1 MFVTQTDVPTALAAE
16 LNVPVTSVEHEA
28 CPATDV
34 LRRVGDKW
42 SVLVIVLLGPGPLRY
57 GELDRSIE
65 NISQRMLTRTLRGLE
80 RDGLVTRTTFPTVPV
95 TVEYELSPLG
105 RTLLTPLSALADW
118 AIEYERDIAH
128 ARESFDNGRGAHAS
142 L

>member
-16 LNVPVTSVEHEA
+16 LNVPVTGVEHEA

-128 ARESFDNGRGAHAS
+128 ARESFDNGRGAHVS

>member
-16 LNVPVTSVEHEA
+16 LNLPVTSVEHEA

-42 SVLVIVLLGPGPLRY
+42 SVLVIVLLGPGRLRY

-105 RTLLTPLSALADW
+105 RTLLTPLSVLADW

-128 ARESFDNGRGAHAS
+128 ARENFDNVRGAPA
-142 L
+142 